1 MQKKNALGTD
11 PLSWLKEKDKKE
23 NSENTESNIN
33 GKEKLTEKPL
43 EPKDVDGISAKSK
56 IKEAKATGVSS
67 IEKALNKIK
76 YEPVGVSGTN
86 KLREEKADE
95 PGGITETNRKAVAE
109 SSKKIKY
116 EPVGV
121 TGTNKLQEE
130 KADEPG
136 GITEAN
142 RKVVLGKDVY
152 ENHAKP
158 RETTHKDSPATA
170 FVIVYTVLLLI
181 LGFIVYRDLTKQI
194 DRLETKLEIVEK
206 HLDAGLI
213 NYEDTKLNDVW

>member
-43 EPKDVDGISAKSK
+43 EPKDVDGINAKSK

-76 YEPVGVSGTN
+76 YEPVGVSETN
-86 KLREEKADE
+86 KLKEEKADE
-95 PGGITETNRKAVAE
+95 PSGITETNRKAVAE

-130 KADEPG
+130 KADEPND
-136 GITEAN
+136 ITETS
-142 RKVVLGKDVY
+142 RKVVLGKEVY
-152 ENHAKP
+152 DYHDKSHERTQKKSSAI
-158 RETTHKDSPATA
+158 A
-170 FVIVYTVLLLI
+170 FIIAYMVLMLI
-181 LGFIVYRDLTKQI
+181 LGFIVHSDLTKHLNRVEI
-194 DRLETKLEIVEK
+194 KLDNVVSK
-206 HLDAGLI
+206 VVFSGF
-213 NYEDTKLNDVW
+213 